1 MSSHPADFSLQRV
14 VELLREAVPG
24 LLAIY
29 RFGSAGTKYERPD
42 SDMDLAFLADRARD
56 AVVTWNIAQD
66 IAAELGRDVDL
77 VDLRNAS
84 TVMAANIVT
93 GGTRLLSLD
102 AGKCAEFEAHTLADY
117 ARLNEERRGILQ
129 DIEQRGSIQF
139 DHA

>member
-1 MSSHPADFSLQRV
+1 MSSHPADFSPRRI

-29 RFGSAGTKYERPD
+29 RFGSAGTKYQRSD
-42 SDMDLAFLADRARD
+42 SDVDLAFLADRARD
-56 AVVTWNIAQD
+56 VVATWDIAQD

-77 VDLRNAS
+77 IDLRNAS

-93 GGTRLLSLD
+93 GGTRLLCVD
-102 AGKCAEFEAHTLADY
+102 ADKCAEFEAHTLADY

-129 DIEQRGSIQF
+129 DIEQRGGV
-139 DHA
+139 HV